1 MWAYVYVM
9 LIHIVNRTHIANPAR
24 RVRRRT
30 PPATPALANRR
41 AARTTLRDA
50 ASFDSRC
57 PSPESTSRRPALR
70 RDRRLDAMKVRE
82 MARDGGRRRGR
93 RRGRRG
99 RGRARDRRRDDATTR
114 RDATLGVTYASLD
127 DGTDA
132 TTDADDDARRDRFER
147 R

>member
-1 MWAYVYVM
+1 
-9 LIHIVNRTHIANPAR
+9 
-24 RVRRRT
+24 
-30 PPATPALANRR
+30 
-41 AARTTLRDA
+41 
-50 ASFDSRC
+50 
-57 PSPESTSRRPALR
+57 
-70 RDRRLDAMKVRE
+70 MKVRE

-99 RGRARDRRRDDATTR
+99 RGRARARRRDDATTR

-132 TTDADDDARRDRFER
+132 TTDADDDARRGRFER